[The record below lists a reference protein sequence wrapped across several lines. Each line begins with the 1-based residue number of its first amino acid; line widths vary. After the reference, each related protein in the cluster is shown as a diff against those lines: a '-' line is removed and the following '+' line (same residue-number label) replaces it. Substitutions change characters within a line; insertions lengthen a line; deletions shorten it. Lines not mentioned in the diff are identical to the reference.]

1 VVCPGG
7 NRPQD
12 TGGHAHNE
20 RGPNVGDARRCGHG
34 DGPKRALPTFEVGA
48 GQSGADQNRA
58 MAVAVR
64 VRGSSARAIPATK
77 AC

>member
-1 VVCPGG
+1 MPTT
-7 NRPQD
+7 REARMSA
-12 TGGHAHNE
+12 TH
-20 RGPNVGDARRCGHG
+20 RRCGHG